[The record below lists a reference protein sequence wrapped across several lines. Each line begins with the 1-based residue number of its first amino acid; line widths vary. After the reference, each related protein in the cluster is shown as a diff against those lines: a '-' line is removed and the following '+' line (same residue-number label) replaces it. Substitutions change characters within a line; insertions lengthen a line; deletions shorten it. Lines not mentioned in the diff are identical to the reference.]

1 MILLAEKLISDSLTS
16 VNSAEKGK
24 KALNLMDAY
33 RVSHIPV
40 VNGSKYLGLV
50 SDKLI
55 YDLNLLET
63 PIETQLDKL
72 NTSHVHKD
80 QHIFEVAILMY
91 KLKLSVLPVLDS
103 EHFYLGAITLYDL
116 ARRFAKLFS
125 LEEIGGVIIL
135 EMNVN
140 NYSLSEISRIVES
153 NDIKILSCFL
163 DRKPGTNILDVIL
176 KLNTD
181 ELSPLIQAFMRY
193 DYDVKAVYMDQS
205 ELSDLFKDRFDQF
218 MKFMNI

>member
-1 MILLAEKLISDSLTS
+1 MLADSLISDSLTS

-24 KALNLMDAY
+24 KALTLMDTY

-40 VNGSKYLGLV
+40 VNDTQYLGLV

-55 YDLNLLET
+55 YDLNLLEE
-63 PIETQLDKL
+63 PIKNQLDKL
-72 NTSHVHKD
+72 NTSHVHQE
-80 QHIFEVAILMY
+80 QHIFEIAILMY

-103 EHFYLGAITLYDL
+103 DHYYLGAITLYDL

-125 LEEIGGVIIL
+125 LEEMGGVIIL

-140 NYSLSEISRIVES
+140 NYSLSEISRIVEG
-153 NDIKILSCFL
+153 NDAKILSCFL
-163 DRKPGTNILDVIL
+163 DRKHGTNMLDVIL
-176 KLNTD
+176 KLD
-181 ELSPLIQAFMRY
+181 KEDLSQVIQAFMRY
-193 DYDVKAVYMDQS
+193 DYNVKAVYLDKS
-205 ELSDLFKDRFDQF
+205 EIKDLYKDRFDLF

>member
-1 MILLAEKLISDSLTS
+1 LLAEKLISDSLTS
-16 VNSAEKGK
+16 VNSADTGR
-24 KALNLMDAY
+24 KALIFMDVY

-40 VNGSKYLGLV
+40 VDDSKFLGLV

-55 YDLNLLET
+55 YDLNLSDL
-63 PIETQLDKL
+63 PIESQIDKL
-72 NTSHVHKD
+72 NTSHVHRE

-91 KLKLSVLPVLDS
+91 KLKLSVLPVLDTD
-103 EHFYLGAITLYDL
+103 HYYLGAITLYDL

-140 NYSLSEISRIVES
+140 NYSLSEISQIVES

-163 DRKPGTNILDVIL
+163 DRKHGTNILDVIL
-176 KLNTD
+176 KLDND
-181 ELSPLIQAFMRY
+181 ELSPLIQAFIRY
-193 DYDVKAVYMDQS
+193 DYNVKAVYLDQS
-205 ELSDLFKDRFDQF
+205 ELKDLYKDRFDQF

>member
-1 MILLAEKLISDSLTS
+1 MLAEKLISDSLTS
-16 VNSAEKGK
+16 VNSADTGR
-24 KALNLMDAY
+24 KALNSMDVY

-40 VNGSKYLGLV
+40 VDDSKFLGLV

-55 YDLNLLET
+55 YDLNLIDL
-63 PIETQLDKL
+63 PIKSQIDKL
-72 NTSHVHKD
+72 NTSHVHRK

-91 KLKLSVLPVLDS
+91 KLKLGVLPVLDTD
-103 EHFYLGAITLYDL
+103 HYYLGAITLYDL

-140 NYSLSEISRIVES
+140 NYSLSEISQIVES

-163 DRKPGTNILDVIL
+163 DRKHGTNILDVIL
-176 KLNTD
+176 KLDND
-181 ELSPLIQAFMRY
+181 ELSPLIQAFIRY
-193 DYDVKAVYMDQS
+193 DYNVKAVYLDQS
-205 ELSDLFKDRFDQF
+205 ELKDLYKDRFDQF

>member
-1 MILLAEKLISDSLTS
+1 LLAEKLISDSLTS
-16 VNSAEKGK
+16 VSSTEKGK
-24 KALNLMDAY
+24 KALNSMDVY

-55 YDLNLLET
+55 YDLNLLEL

-91 KLKLSVLPVLDS
+91 KLKLSVLPVLDTD
-103 EHFYLGAITLYDL
+103 HNYLGGITLYDV

-176 KLNTD
+176 KLNND

-193 DYDVKAVYMDQS
+193 DYNVKAVYMDQS

>member
-1 MILLAEKLISDSLTS
+1 MLAEKLISDSLTS

-24 KALNLMDAY
+24 KALNAMDVY

-55 YDLNLLET
+55 YDLNLLDV
-63 PIETQLDKL
+63 PIENQLDKL
-72 NTSHVHKD
+72 NTSHAHKE

-91 KLKLSVLPVLDS
+91 KLKLSVLPVLDND
-103 EHFYLGAITLYDL
+103 HYYFGAITLYDL

-140 NYSLSEISRIVES
+140 NYSLAEISQIVES
-153 NDIKILSCFL
+153 NDIKILSCFM
-163 DRKPGTNILDVIL
+163 DRKHGTNVLDVIL
-176 KLNTD
+176 KID
-181 ELSPLIQAFMRY
+181 KDDLSSLIQAFMRY
-193 DYDVKAVYMDQS
+193 DYNVKAVYLDQS
-205 ELSDLFKDRFDQF
+205 ELRDLFKDRFDQF

>member
-1 MILLAEKLISDSLTS
+1 MLAEKLISDSLAS
-16 VNSAEKGK
+16 VNSAEVGK
-24 KALNLMDAY
+24 KALNTMDAY

-72 NTSHVHKD
+72 NTSHVHKE

-103 EHFYLGAITLYDL
+103 DHFYLGAITLYDL

-135 EMNVN
+135 EMNIN

>member
-1 MILLAEKLISDSLTS
+1 
-16 VNSAEKGK
+16 VNSTEKGK
-24 KALNLMDAY
+24 RALNSMDVY

-55 YDLNLLET
+55 YDLNLLEL

-72 NTSHVHKD
+72 NTSHVHKE

-91 KLKLSVLPVLDS
+91 KLKLSVLPVLDTD
-103 EHFYLGAITLYDL
+103 HNYLGAITLYDL

-176 KLNTD
+176 KLNSD

-193 DYDVKAVYMDQS
+193 DYDVKAVYLDQS

>member
-1 MILLAEKLISDSLTS
+1 MLAEKLISDSLTS
-16 VNSAEKGK
+16 VSSTEKGK
-24 KALNLMDAY
+24 RALNTMDVY

-55 YDLNLLET
+55 YDLNLLEL
-63 PIETQLDKL
+63 PIELQLDKL

-103 EHFYLGAITLYDL
+103 DHNYLGAITLYDL

-125 LEEIGGVIIL
+125 LEEIGGIIIL

-163 DRKPGTNILDVIL
+163 DRKPGTHILDVIL
-176 KLNTD
+176 KLNND

-193 DYDVKAVYMDQS
+193 DYNVKAVYMDQS
-205 ELSDLFKDRFDQF
+205 EIGDLYKDRFDQF

>member
-1 MILLAEKLISDSLTS
+1 MAEKLISDSLTS
-16 VNSAEKGK
+16 VNSTDKGK
-24 KALNLMDAY
+24 KALNTMDVY

-40 VNGSKYLGLV
+40 VNGTKYLGLV

-55 YDLNLLET
+55 YDLNLLEL

-72 NTSHVHKD
+72 NTSHVHKE

-91 KLKLSVLPVLDS
+91 KLKLSVLPVLDT
-103 EHFYLGAITLYDL
+103 EHNYSGAITLYDL

>member
-1 MILLAEKLISDSLTS
+1 MLAEKLISDSLTS
-16 VNSAEKGK
+16 VSSTEKGK
-24 KALNLMDAY
+24 RALNTMDVY

-40 VNGSKYLGLV
+40 VNGSIYLGLV

-55 YDLNLLET
+55 YDLNLLEL
-63 PIETQLDKL
+63 PIELQLDKL

-103 EHFYLGAITLYDL
+103 DHNYLGAITLYDL

-125 LEEIGGVIIL
+125 LEEIGGIIIL

-163 DRKPGTNILDVIL
+163 DRKPGTHILDVIL
-176 KLNTD
+176 KLNND

-193 DYDVKAVYMDQS
+193 DYNVKAVYMDQS
-205 ELSDLFKDRFDQF
+205 EIGDLYKDRFDQF

>member
-1 MILLAEKLISDSLTS
+1 MLAEKLISDSLTS
-16 VNSAEKGK
+16 VMSAEKGK
-24 KALNLMDAY
+24 KALNSMDVY

-40 VNGSKYLGLV
+40 VNGTKYLGLV

-55 YDLNLLET
+55 YDLNLLEV

-72 NTSHVHKD
+72 NTSHVHHD

-91 KLKLSVLPVLDS
+91 KLKLSVLPVLDVDHYYIGS
-103 EHFYLGAITLYDL
+103 ITLYDL

-140 NYSLSEISRIVES
+140 NYSLSEISQIVES

-163 DRKPGTNILDVIL
+163 DRKHGTNMLDVIL
-176 KLNTD
+176 KLDND
-181 ELSPLIQAFMRY
+181 ELSPLIQAFIRY
-193 DYDVKAVYMDQS
+193 DYSVKAVYLDQS
-205 ELSDLFKDRFDQF
+205 ELKDLYKDRFDQF

>member
-1 MILLAEKLISDSLTS
+1 MSAEKLISDSLTS
-16 VNSAEKGK
+16 VRSTEKGK
-24 KALNLMDAY
+24 RALNTMDVY

-40 VNGSKYLGLV
+40 VNGPKYLGLV

-55 YDLNLLET
+55 YDLNLLEL
-63 PIETQLDKL
+63 PIELQLDKL

-103 EHFYLGAITLYDL
+103 DHNYLGAITLYDL

-125 LEEIGGVIIL
+125 LEEIGGIIII

-163 DRKPGTNILDVIL
+163 DRKPGTHILDVIL
-176 KLNTD
+176 KLNDT
-181 ELSPLIQAFMRY
+181 ELSPLIQAFMSY
-193 DYDVKAVYMDQS
+193 DYNVKAVYMDQS
-205 ELSDLFKDRFDQF
+205 EIGDLYKDRFDQF

>member
-1 MILLAEKLISDSLTS
+1 LLAEKLISDSLTS
-16 VNSAEKGK
+16 VSSTEKGK
-24 KALNLMDAY
+24 KALNSMDVY

-55 YDLNLLET
+55 YDLNLLEV

-72 NTSHVHKD
+72 NTSHVHKN

-91 KLKLSVLPVLDS
+91 KLKLSVLPVLDTD
-103 EHFYLGAITLYDL
+103 HYYLGSITLYDL

-125 LEEIGGVIIL
+125 LEEIGGIIIL

-153 NDIKILSCFL
+153 NDIKILSSFI
-163 DRKPGTNILDVIL
+163 DRKPGTNVLDVIL
-176 KLNTD
+176 KLDND
-181 ELSPLIQAFMRY
+181 ELSSLIQSFMRY
-193 DYDVKAVYMDQS
+193 DYNVKAVYMDQS
-205 ELSDLFKDRFDQF
+205 ELGDLFKDRFDQF

>member
-1 MILLAEKLISDSLTS
+1 MLAEKLISDSLTS
-16 VNSAEKGK
+16 VNSADTGR
-24 KALNLMDAY
+24 KALNSMDVY

-40 VNGSKYLGLV
+40 VDDSKFLGLV

-55 YDLNLLET
+55 YDLNLSDL
-63 PIETQLDKL
+63 PIESQIDKL
-72 NTSHVHKD
+72 NTSHVHRE

-91 KLKLSVLPVLDS
+91 KLKLSVLPVLDTD
-103 EHFYLGAITLYDL
+103 HYYLGAITLYDL

-140 NYSLSEISRIVES
+140 NYSLSEISQIVES

-163 DRKPGTNILDVIL
+163 DRKHGTNILDVIL
-176 KLNTD
+176 KLDND
-181 ELSPLIQAFMRY
+181 ELSPLIQAFIRY
-193 DYDVKAVYMDQS
+193 DYNVKAVYLDQS
-205 ELSDLFKDRFDQF
+205 ELKDLYKDRFDQF

>member
-1 MILLAEKLISDSLTS
+1 LLAENLISDSLTS

-24 KALNLMDAY
+24 KALNCMDMY

-40 VNGSKYLGLV
+40 VNDSKYMGLI
-50 SDKLI
+50 SDKII
-55 YDLNLLET
+55 YDLNLLEV

-72 NTSHVHKD
+72 NTSHVHRG
-80 QHIFEVAILMY
+80 QHIFEIAMLMY
-91 KLKLSVLPVLDS
+91 KLKLSVLPVLDAD
-103 EHFYLGAITLYDL
+103 HYYLGAITLYDL

-140 NYSLSEISRIVES
+140 NYSLSEISQIVEN
-153 NDIKILSCFL
+153 NDVKILSCFM
-163 DRKPGTNILDVIL
+163 DRKHGTNVLDVIL
-176 KLNTD
+176 KLD
-181 ELSPLIQAFMRY
+181 KDDLSPLIQSFMRY
-193 DYDVKAVYMDQS
+193 NYNVKAVYLDNS
-205 ELSDLFKDRFDQF
+205 ELKDLYKDRFDQF

>member
-1 MILLAEKLISDSLTS
+1 MLAEKLISDSLTS
-16 VNSAEKGK
+16 VMSAEKGK
-24 KALNLMDAY
+24 KALNSMDVY

-40 VNGSKYLGLV
+40 VNGTKYLGLV

-55 YDLNLLET
+55 YDLNLLEV

-72 NTSHVHKD
+72 NTSHVHHD

-91 KLKLSVLPVLDS
+91 KLKLSVLPVLDVDHYYIGS
-103 EHFYLGAITLYDL
+103 ITLYDL

-140 NYSLSEISRIVES
+140 NYSLSEISKIVES
-153 NDIKILSCFL
+153 NGVKILSSFI
-163 DRKPGTNILDVIL
+163 DRKPGTNVLDVIL
-176 KLNTD
+176 KLDND
-181 ELSPLIQAFMRY
+181 ELSALIQAFMRY
-193 DYDVKAVYMDQS
+193 DYNVKAVYLDQS
-205 ELSDLFKDRFDQF
+205 EIGDLYKDRFDQF

>member
-1 MILLAEKLISDSLTS
+1 MLAEKLISDSLTS
-16 VNSAEKGK
+16 VSSTEIGK
-24 KALNLMDAY
+24 KALISMDVY

-55 YDLNLLET
+55 YDLNLLEET
-63 PIETQLDKL
+63 LETQLDKL
-72 NTSHVHKD
+72 NTSHIHKT
-80 QHIFEVAILMY
+80 QHIFEVAIMMY
-91 KLKLSVLPVLDS
+91 KLKLSVLPVLDTD
-103 EHFYLGAITLYDL
+103 HYYLGSITLYDL

-153 NDIKILSCFL
+153 NDIKILSSFM
-163 DRKPGTNILDVIL
+163 DRKPGTNVLDVIL
-176 KLNTD
+176 KLDND
-181 ELSPLIQAFMRY
+181 ELSSLVQAFMRY
-193 DYDVKAVYMDQS
+193 DYNVKAVYLDQS
-205 ELSDLFKDRFDQF
+205 EIGDLYKDRFDQF

>member
-1 MILLAEKLISDSLTS
+1 M
-16 VNSAEKGK
+16 NSADKGR
-24 KALNLMDAY
+24 KALNSMDVY

-40 VNGSKYLGLV
+40 VNDSKYLGLV

-55 YDLNLLET
+55 YDLNLIDL
-63 PIETQLDKL
+63 PIETQTDKL
-72 NTSHVHKD
+72 NTSHVHRE

-103 EHFYLGAITLYDL
+103 DHYYLGAITLYDL

-125 LEEIGGVIIL
+125 LEEIGGVIVL

-140 NYSLSEISRIVES
+140 NYSLSEISQIVES

-163 DRKPGTNILDVIL
+163 DRKHGTNILDVIL
-176 KLNTD
+176 KLDKD
-181 ELSPLIQAFMRY
+181 ELSPLIQAFIRY
-193 DYDVKAVYMDQS
+193 DYNVKAVYLDQS
-205 ELSDLFKDRFDQF
+205 ELKDLYKDRFDQF

>member
-1 MILLAEKLISDSLTS
+1 LLAEKLISDSLTS
-16 VNSAEKGK
+16 VSSTDKGK
-24 KALNLMDAY
+24 KALNSMDVY

-55 YDLNLLET
+55 YDLNLLEL

-91 KLKLSVLPVLDS
+91 KLKLSVLPVLDTD
-103 EHFYLGAITLYDL
+103 HNYLGGITLYDV

-176 KLNTD
+176 KLNND

-193 DYDVKAVYMDQS
+193 DYNVKAVYMDQS

>member
-1 MILLAEKLISDSLTS
+1 LLAEKLISDSLTS
-16 VNSAEKGK
+16 VNSADKGR
-24 KALNLMDAY
+24 KALNSMDVY

-40 VNGSKYLGLV
+40 VNDSKYLGLV

-55 YDLNLLET
+55 YDLNLIDL
-63 PIETQLDKL
+63 PIETQTDKL
-72 NTSHVHKD
+72 NTSHVHRE

-103 EHFYLGAITLYDL
+103 DHYYLGAITLYDL

-125 LEEIGGVIIL
+125 LEEIGGVIVL

-140 NYSLSEISRIVES
+140 NYSLSEISQIVES

-163 DRKPGTNILDVIL
+163 DRKHGTNILDVIL
-176 KLNTD
+176 KLDND
-181 ELSPLIQAFMRY
+181 ELSPLIQSFIRY
-193 DYDVKAVYMDQS
+193 DYNVKAVYLDQS
-205 ELSDLFKDRFDQF
+205 ELKDLYKDRFDQF

>member
-1 MILLAEKLISDSLTS
+1 MLAEKLISDSLTS
-16 VNSAEKGK
+16 VNSAETGR
-24 KALNLMDAY
+24 KALNSMDVY

-40 VNGSKYLGLV
+40 VNGSKFLGIV
-50 SDKLI
+50 SDKVI
-55 YDLNLLET
+55 YDLNLLDL

-72 NTSHVHKD
+72 NPSHVHRE

-91 KLKLSVLPVLDS
+91 KLKLSVLPVLDTD
-103 EHFYLGAITLYDL
+103 HYYLGAITLYDL

-125 LEEIGGVIIL
+125 LEEIGGVIVL

-140 NYSLSEISRIVES
+140 NYSLAEISQIVES

-163 DRKPGTNILDVIL
+163 DRKHGTNILDVIL
-176 KLNTD
+176 KLDND
-181 ELSPLIQAFMRY
+181 ELSPLIQAFIRY
-193 DYDVKAVYMDQS
+193 DYNVKAVYLDQS
-205 ELSDLFKDRFDQF
+205 ELKDLYKDRFDQF